1 MVNCFHKKGRM
12 GYNKG
17 QKVIMIFS
25 LVSNSSNHPLKNN
38 NSDVFLIH
46 LIHEKQKVRR
56 KIAVNN
62 LSWEKPKSI

>member
-1 MVNCFHKKGRM
+1 M

-17 QKVIMIFS
+17 QKVIMICS
-25 LVSNSSNHPLKNN
+25 LVSTSSNHPLKNN
-38 NSDVFLIH
+38 NSDGFLIH

-56 KIAVNN
+56 KIAMNN